1 MLYLW
6 KVRNQSELLFS
17 RRITAM
23 LVLTRKPG
31 EKIHIGSNITI
42 TVLVIKGNK
51 IRIGIEAPEEVT
63 LLRAELSNRAELP
76 GAKSAEPRDTLPR
89 GPCR

>member
-1 MLYLW
+1 
-6 KVRNQSELLFS
+6 
-17 RRITAM
+17 M

-31 EKIHIGSNITI
+31 EKTHIGSDITI
-42 TVLVIKGNK
+42 TVLEIRGNQ

-63 LLRAELSNRAELP
+63 VLRAELSDWVEFR
-76 GAKSAEPRDTLPR
+76 GAKSSEPQATLPR

>member
-1 MLYLW
+1 
-6 KVRNQSELLFS
+6 
-17 RRITAM
+17 M

-31 EKIHIGSNITI
+31 EKTHIGPDITI
-42 TVLVIKGNK
+42 TVLEIRGNQ

-63 LLRAELSNRAELP
+63 VLRAELSDCVEFR
-76 GAKSAEPRDTLPR
+76 GAKSPEPQATLRR